1 MKKFLRPAVLVPV
14 GIVVV
19 IALAA
24 GMYLFQPWRLFTNVE
39 VNEAAPTSVSDLVD
53 EQPATTSAA
62 SSGTSATPSP
72 DDDAAP
78 SADPSS
84 TAPETASEPAEPAEP
99 VVLAKGDFIS
109 HEHSTSGKVKILELA
124 DGTRVLRIEGLETS
138 DGPDLK
144 VWLTDQPVIDGA
156 DGWGVF
162 DDGAYVNL
170 GDLKGNIGDQNYKI
184 PANVN
189 LADLSSV
196 SIWCA
201 RFAVSF
207 GAAEL
212 V

>member
-39 VNEAAPTSVSDLVD
+39 VNEAAPTSISDLVD
-53 EQPATTSAA
+53 EAPTPDVTATSGASTSA
-62 SSGTSATPSP
+62 SA
-72 DDDAAP
+72 DDAEAP
-78 SADPSS
+78 SADASS
-84 TAPETASEPAEPAEP
+84 SAQEVPEEPAEPAEP

-144 VWLTDQPVIDGA
+144 VWLTDQPVIDGV

-162 DDGAYVNL
+162 DDGEYVNL

-184 PANVN
+184 PADVD